1 MKCIKNR
8 KRLLK
13 PIKKK
18 YRDTLI
24 LTGILI
30 LFFGVG
36 ITALILLRRSSQL
49 DMTSAYS
56 VKEEMYGTHG
66 AEISTQKADS
76 FASSYAVSSGNMS
89 LEGVAISDTTKA
101 GLFDLDHESVM
112 FAQNIHEKSYPAS
125 ITKIMTALLALEN
138 SNLDDQVTFTEEC
151 LADQTSD
158 SGNIGMQVGE
168 VLTMRQC
175 LLALMIRSANDVATQ
190 IAVQIAG
197 SVAAFA
203 DMMNQKA
210 QELGCVNTHF
220 VNASGM
226 PDENHYTTAHDM
238 ALIFR
243 EAIKNQDFLD
253 IIGTQSFTID
263 PTNMNPESRTY
274 STHHA
279 LVAQGAPE
287 YYEGC
292 FGGKTGVTEASKNTL
307 VSGATRDG
315 MTLIAVAMRADAGQV
330 CQDHISMFDYGFNNF
345 QKVEVPGGA
354 VTIPKDVQVSDLT
367 NTDNSYYYGTD
378 YYVGSGSK
386 EVQEEEPSE
395 IAAEETTPTPEVA
408 PESSDSNTGQ
418 EEKTQDMTV
427 YRYVIYI
434 LAGLI
439 AVTLVVTIVSGIR
452 KHMKKKKRR
461 RKS

>member
-1 MKCIKNR
+1 MKNWKTV
-8 KRLLK
+8 L
-13 PIKKK
+13 
-18 YRDTLI
+18 
-24 LTGILI
+24 
-30 LFFGVG
+30 
-36 ITALILLRRSSQL
+36 
-49 DMTSAYS
+49 
-56 VKEEMYGTHG
+56 
-66 AEISTQKADS
+66 
-76 FASSYAVSSGNMS
+76 
-89 LEGVAISDTTKA
+89 A
-101 GLFDLDHESVM
+101 GLFIFCLLICAPLAVFAEEDGAQQEEETEEPVPESYDYPIESNEIKDWPQGPKIEAASATVLDMDSGT
-112 FAQNIHEKSYPAS
+112 FLYSKNATEKMYPAS
-125 ITKIMTALLALEN
+125 ITKIMTTLLLVEN
-138 SNLDDQVTFTEEC
+138 CNLDDEITFSEIVYDLEEGSSHLGIQPGETITLRDAAYGIM
-151 LADQTSD
+151 LA
-158 SGNIGMQVGE
+158 
-168 VLTMRQC
+168 
-175 LLALMIRSANDVATQ
+175 SANDISNGVAEY
-190 IAVQIAG
+190 IGG
-197 SVAAFA
+197 SISGFA
-203 DMMNQKA
+203 DMMNA
-210 QELGCVNTHF
+210 RAAEIGCVNTHF

-452 KHMKKKKRR
+452 KHTKKKKRR

>member
-1 MKCIKNR
+1 MKNMK
-8 KRLLK
+8 KRSLRRIFAGILG
-13 PIKKK
+13 IGI
-18 YRDTLI
+18 L
-24 LTGILI
+24 LTGAAPCAAAAYGYDEYGDPI
-30 LFFGVG
+30 V
-36 ITALILLRRSSQL
+36 TATPVPDGQAAAV
-49 DMTSAYS
+49 TPA
-56 VKEEMYGTHG
+56 H
-66 AEISTQKADS
+66 
-76 FASSYAVSSGNMS
+76 SSYYSQAADTDSIDGWPKGPGIEAQAAVLMDVNTEAVLYSKN
-89 LEGVAISDTTKA
+89 ADTQ
-101 GLFDLDHESVM
+101 L
-112 FAQNIHEKSYPAS
+112 YPAS
-125 ITKIMTALLALEN
+125 ITKILTTLLACEN
-138 SNLDDQVTFTEEC
+138 LNAKTNITVSEKASTSVTAGDSSIYAAPGEKFTRDQALMAVMLQSANEMSVAVAEEVSGSVKKFTE
-151 LADQTSD
+151 
-158 SGNIGMQVGE
+158 
-168 VLTMRQC
+168 
-175 LLALMIRSANDVATQ
+175 LMNWRAKL
-190 IAVQIAG
+190 
-197 SVAAFA
+197 F
-203 DMMNQKA
+203 
-210 QELGCVNTHF
+210 GCKNTHF
-220 VNASGM
+220 NNPNGL
-226 PDENHYTTAHDM
+226 PDENQHTTAHDM

-408 PESSDSNTGQ
+408 PESPDSNTGQ

>member
-1 MKCIKNR
+1 MIR
-8 KRLLK
+8 KICKKATIWLLAGVISLSAVTVQAAEVDNGASY
-13 PIKKK
+13 PITTNAIEGWPQGP
-18 YRDTLI
+18 DTYSETAVLMDADTGTI
-24 LTGILI
+24 LYNKGM
-30 LFFGVG
+30 
-36 ITALILLRRSSQL
+36 
-49 DMTSAYS
+49 D
-56 VKEEMYGTHG
+56 
-66 AEISTQKADS
+66 
-76 FASSYAVSSGNMS
+76 
-89 LEGVAISDTTKA
+89 
-101 GLFDLDHESVM
+101 
-112 FAQNIHEKSYPAS
+112 EKRYPAS

-263 PTNMNPESRTY
+263 PTNMNSESRTY

-279 LVAQGAPE
+279 LVAQGAP
-287 YYEGC
+287 
-292 FGGKTGVTEASKNTL
+292 KNTL

-367 NTDNSYYYGTD
+367 NTDNSYYYGS
-378 YYVGSGSK
+378 VPVMS
-386 EVQEEEPSE
+386 
-395 IAAEETTPTPEVA
+395 
-408 PESSDSNTGQ
+408 
-418 EEKTQDMTV
+418 TV
-427 YRYVIYI
+427 PVH
-434 LAGLI
+434 GFLI
-439 AVTLVVTIVSGIR
+439 T
-452 KHMKKKKRR
+452 
-461 RKS
+461 

>member
-1 MKCIKNR
+1 MDE
-8 KRLLK
+8 KR
-13 PIKKK
+13 
-18 YRDTLI
+18 
-24 LTGILI
+24 
-30 LFFGVG
+30 
-36 ITALILLRRSSQL
+36 
-49 DMTSAYS
+49 
-56 VKEEMYGTHG
+56 
-66 AEISTQKADS
+66 
-76 FASSYAVSSGNMS
+76 
-89 LEGVAISDTTKA
+89 
-101 GLFDLDHESVM
+101 
-112 FAQNIHEKSYPAS
+112 YPAS

-345 QKVEVPGGA
+345 SRTA
-354 VTIPKDVQVSDLT
+354 VKDLPSKITRHLLPAEKYILKDYKDDMLFETRRTASVSLPTGVDTNALEKTYSITKNPAGLPLLT
-367 NTDNSYYYGTD
+367 VTYTYNDHV
-378 YYVGSGSK
+378 VGSARYY
-386 EVQEEEPSE
+386 Q
-395 IAAEETTPTPEVA
+395 TRLL
-408 PESSDSNTGQ
+408 SDQ
-418 EEKTQDMTV
+418 
-427 YRYVIYI
+427 
-434 LAGLI
+434 LL
-439 AVTLVVTIVSGIR
+439 
-452 KHMKKKKRR
+452 
-461 RKS
+461 

>member
-1 MKCIKNR
+1 MKKWKHLCKAA
-8 KRLLK
+8 
-13 PIKKK
+13 
-18 YRDTLI
+18 I
-24 LTGILI
+24 LA
-30 LFFGVG
+30 GV
-36 ITALILLRRSSQL
+36 IA
-49 DMTSAYS
+49 MTSVQICSAAEVTTQTDTTS
-56 VKEEMYGTHG
+56 ETGVQSADAAT
-66 AEISTQKADS
+66 APATISTNEISGWPTGPEITSETGVLMDADS
-76 FASSYAVSSGNMS
+76 
-89 LEGVAISDTTKA
+89 GVLLYSKGGDEIR
-101 GLFDLDHESVM
+101 
-112 FAQNIHEKSYPAS
+112 YPAS
-125 ITKIMTALLALEN
+125 ITKIMTLLLAVEN
-138 SNLDDQVTFTEEC
+138 CSMKEDVVFTETGTR
-151 LADQTSD
+151 DISWD

-168 VLTMRQC
+168 VMSMKAC
-175 LLALMIRSANDVATQ
+175 LCALIIRSANEVAAQ
-190 IAVQIAG
+190 IAEHVGGTEQNFI
-197 SVAAFA
+197 
-203 DMMNQKA
+203 DMMNQRA
-210 QELGCVNTHF
+210 AEIGCTNTHF
-220 VNASGM
+220 ANASGL
-226 PDENHYTTAHDM
+226 PDPNHYSTAHDM

-354 VTIPKDVQVSDLT
+354 VTIPEDVQVSDLT

-378 YYVGSGSK
+378 YYVGSGSE
-386 EVQEEEPSE
+386 EVQAEEPSV
-395 IAAEETTPTPEVA
+395 IAAEETTPTPEVT
-408 PESSDSNTGQ
+408 PESADSNTGQ
-418 EEKTQDMTV
+418 DEKTQTV

-461 RKS
+461 KKS